1 MDRLS
6 AGLAG
11 VFASNPDEADLD
23 LFLDSVLSVMTDKK
37 PLLAR
42 TGVLIFA
49 IVAAAVAVLLLLYL
63 KLA

>member
-11 VFASNPDEADLD
+11 VFASNPDESDLD
-23 LFLDSVLSVMTDKK
+23 LFLDSVLSVMKDKK
-37 PLLAR
+37 PLFAR
-42 TGVLIFA
+42 TGTLIFA
-49 IVAAAVAVLLLLYL
+49 IVAAAIVLLLLLYL